1 MKSDSSHLPKRKS
14 IRLKHYDYSADGYYF
29 VTICSQGGRAV
40 LEKNDKIIEAVL
52 ADLPVRFPGV
62 TIDYHVLMPSHVHV
76 IFVLEGAK
84 VPLCEVVRALK
95 ALVTR
100 KSGIKEVWQRGYYEH
115 VIRNE
120 GALLR
125 IRRYIQNN
133 PLAEKIEFD
142 KFYQSGLD
150 ESSPYKPNL

>member
-1 MKSDSSHLPKRKS
+1 MKSDSSHLPRRKN

-29 VTICSQGGRAV
+29 VTICTLCGRAV
-40 LEKNDKIIEAVL
+40 LEKTNKIIEAVL

-62 TIDYHVLMPSHVHV
+62 TIDYHVLMPSHVHI

-84 VPLCEVVRALK
+84 APLWEVVRAFK

-100 KSGIKEVWQRGYYEH
+100 KSRERKMWQRSYYEH

-120 GALLR
+120 KALFK
-125 IRRYIQNN
+125 IREYIQNN
-133 PLAEKIEFD
+133 PLAEKI
-142 KFYQSGLD
+142 KFERFYESGLD
-150 ESSPYKPNL
+150 ESSPYKPIL